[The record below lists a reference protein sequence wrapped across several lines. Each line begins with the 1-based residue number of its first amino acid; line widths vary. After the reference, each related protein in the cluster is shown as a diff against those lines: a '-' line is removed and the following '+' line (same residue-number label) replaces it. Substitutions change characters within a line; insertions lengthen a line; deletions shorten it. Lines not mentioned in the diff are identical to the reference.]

1 MAVTMT
7 VHSEQR
13 GNGTEQDDTELIT
26 LIASREAHALEA
38 LYDRY
43 SRVVFSFAVRIVSD
57 PQLAEEIMQEVF
69 FRVWQQA
76 GAFSSNRGTLITWL
90 LSITHNMSIDEVRKR
105 NRRPQKADAEDPEL
119 LLGAMADLSTDV
131 EEEAWLSGVRS
142 TITEALDR
150 LPKEQREAIELAY
163 FRGLTQR
170 EIADTLQQPLGT
182 IKTRMR
188 LGLQKLREHL
198 GESELEMIV
207 RPGVA
212 ES

>member
-7 VHSEQR
+7 AHSEQR
-13 GNGTEQDDTELIT
+13 GNGTEVDDAELIT
-26 LIASREAHALEA
+26 LIASGETRALEA

-57 PQLAEEIMQEVF
+57 PQLAEEVMQEVF
-69 FRVWQQA
+69 FRVWKQA
-76 GAFSSNRGTLITWL
+76 SAFSSNRGTLITWL
-90 LSITHNMSIDEVRKR
+90 LSITHNMAIDEVRKR
-105 NRRPQKADAEDPEL
+105 NRRPQKTDAGDPEL
-119 LLGAMADLSTDV
+119 LLSGMADLSTDI

-142 TITEALDR
+142 AITAALER
-150 LPKEQREAIELAY
+150 LPREQREVIELAY

-170 EIADTLQQPLGT
+170 EISETLRQPLGT

-188 LGLQKLREHL
+188 LGLQKLREQL

-212 ES
+212 EA